1 METNTGIIRRIDRLG
16 RLVVPA
22 DYRDALDMREA
33 DEVEFILDKKAEQI
47 IIRRPKPCCIDCR
60 GTTNL
65 IPIAAGFLICP
76 ACLEK
81 LNKRR

>member
-1 METNTGIIRRIDRLG
+1 MATNTGIIRKIDRFG

-22 DYRDALDMREA
+22 DYRIALDIRDE
-33 DEVEFILDKKAEQI
+33 DEVEFILDEKAEQI

-76 ACLEK
+76 DCLEK